1 MTLIHGGGYSKDQKE
16 AFKEIIFSN
25 VVQSMRVVLEAME
38 KLKIPLDDSENKP
51 YQTLISE
58 SAAQIEDRD
67 LPEKI
72 TKAIKNLYNDKGV
85 QECIRRYQIL
95 TQIARISI
103 K

>member
-1 MTLIHGGGYSKDQKE
+1 MTLIHGGGYNKDQKE

-38 KLKIPLDDSENKP
+38 KLKIPLGDPENKP
-51 YQTLISE
+51 HQTLISE
-58 SAAQIEDRD
+58 SSAQIEDRD

-85 QECIRRYQIL
+85 QECIIRYRFL
-95 TQIARISI
+95 T
-103 K
+103 